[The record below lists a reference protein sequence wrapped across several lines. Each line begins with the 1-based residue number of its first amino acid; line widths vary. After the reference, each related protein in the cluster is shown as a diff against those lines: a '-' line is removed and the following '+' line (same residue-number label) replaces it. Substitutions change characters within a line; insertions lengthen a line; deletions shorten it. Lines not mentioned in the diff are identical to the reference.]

1 VAPGSS
7 RQHSTMDSEPIV
19 FRGEAVGLMFAV
31 ADILEE
37 VKAIRELLEE
47 DDGEEEEPAE

>member
-1 VAPGSS
+1 
-7 RQHSTMDSEPIV
+7 MNSEPII

-31 ADILEE
+31 VDILQE
-37 VKAIRELLEE
+37 VKAIRESLEE

>member
-1 VAPGSS
+1 
-7 RQHSTMDSEPIV
+7 MDTEPVIS
-19 FRGEAVGLMFAV
+19 RGEAVGLMFAV

-47 DDGEEEEPAE
+47 DNGEEKPAE

>member
-1 VAPGSS
+1 
-7 RQHSTMDSEPIV
+7 MDSEPII

-31 ADILEE
+31 ADILQE